1 MKRKVRERGLKS
13 LRKVYEEKRLHVG
26 FYMFVSDD
34 KWIKEASKQETRKQC
49 NSVKDEIIL
58 KM

>member
-26 FYMFVSDD
+26 FHMFVSDD
-34 KWIKEASKQETRKQC
+34 KWIKEALKQETRKQC
-49 NSVKDEIIL
+49 NSIKDEIIL